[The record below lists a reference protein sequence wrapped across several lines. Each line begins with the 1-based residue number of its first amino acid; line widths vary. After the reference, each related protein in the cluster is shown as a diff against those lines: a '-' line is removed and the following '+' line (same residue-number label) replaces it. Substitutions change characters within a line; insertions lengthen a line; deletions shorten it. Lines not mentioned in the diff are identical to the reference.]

1 MPTPPPPR
9 RRDAAALGRR
19 LFRFALVADTH
30 INPEDGISTSPFR
43 TNALANDRAR
53 FVFADINR
61 LDPPPAFVVH
71 LGDIVH
77 PVPELPSH
85 EAAAGR
91 FKAIAAQLRSPLYVL
106 PGNHDVGDKPVEWM
120 PAATVTQ
127 AHVESYR
134 ELHGRDYY
142 SFDAENCRVVLVNA
156 QIVNSGLPCE
166 QEQEAWLEG
175 ELSALNG
182 RRWFLCMHYPPFVTE
197 RDEANTYDNID
208 EPGRSWLLGLI
219 ERHRPEALFC
229 GHVHYF
235 WYNVIG
241 DTEMYLLPATSFL
254 RHDYTEFYRIGP
266 GDEYG
271 RNDSGKFGYFVVD
284 VHEGGHVAHCVRT
297 FGAILTESGHGTS
310 AAPAALPR
318 VHTKTSRGVSVGV
331 DLRHPWAELVEIAA
345 TGGVQ
350 EFERKKARNDYPLLA
365 LWEMGVRHLR
375 VPLQDFL
382 DPSVRRRMRMLR
394 EVGHEFH
401 AFCFGVPEGRSRDAL
416 EREPAVL
423 ESLEIVLP
431 WSRMAAALPAIRRLR
446 AETGLRIALSK
457 LRKNEDAQFDA
468 SRFNHFI
475 NHGFVANES
484 EQIAALVAADPA
496 AEAFDA
502 LAFRVARHAAPTL
515 ALEAIAA
522 LVRGAKHGA
531 VAHVRLAAEDP
542 AVAMNDDI
550 QNANRV
556 AETVLAARAHRDVQV
571 FFDTF
576 VDVDRG
582 YFPRTGFVDRR
593 YNPRLASSVYA
604 HLYSALGT
612 EPIDALAVRREDGV
626 SILRARLA
634 NLELALLLPESGK
647 VPAARAP
654 DVALRIESGTVVEV
668 VDLETGRTCP
678 LGASREPVHSPRLL
692 RWARGRA
699 T

>member
-9 RRDAAALGRR
+9 RRDAVALGRR

-30 INPEDGISTSPFR
+30 INPEDGVSTSPFR

-53 FVFADINR
+53 FAFADINR

-85 EAAAGR
+85 KAAAAR
-91 FKAIAAQLRSPLYVL
+91 FKAIAGQLRAPLHVL

-142 SFDAENCRVVLVNA
+142 SFDAEGCRVVLVNA

-166 QEQEAWLEG
+166 QEQKAWLEG
-175 ELSALNG
+175 ELSALDG

-208 EPGRSWLLGLI
+208 EPGRGWLLGLI

-229 GHVHYF
+229 GHVHHF
-235 WYNVIG
+235 WYDVIG
-241 DTEMYLLPATSFL
+241 NTEMYLLPATSFL

-297 FGAILTESGHGTS
+297 FGATLAEGADGTFS
-310 AAPAALPR
+310 APAALER
-318 VHTKTSRGVSVGV
+318 VHTKRSRGVSVGV

-350 EFERKKARNDYPLLA
+350 EFERKRARNDYPLLA

-382 DPSVRRRMRMLR
+382 DPGVRRRMRMLR
-394 EVGHEFH
+394 EAGHAFH
-401 AFCFGVPEGRSRDAL
+401 AFCFGVPDGKSRDAL
-416 EREPAVL
+416 ERDASVL

-431 WSRMAAALPAIRRLR
+431 WSRMPAALPALRRFR
-446 AETGLRIALSK
+446 AATGVRIALSK
-457 LRKNEDAQFDA
+457 LRKNEDAQFDG

-475 NHGFVANES
+475 NHGFVPDER
-484 EQIAALVAADPA
+484 EQIAALIAADPA

-502 LAFRVARHAAPTL
+502 LAFRVPRHAAPAP
-515 ALEAIAA
+515 ALGEIAA
-522 LVRGAKHGA
+522 LLRGTNHGA
-531 VAHVRLAAEDP
+531 VAHVRLAAENP
-542 AVAMNDDI
+542 SVAMNDDL

-556 AETVLAARAHRDVQV
+556 AETVFAARADTGVQV

-582 YFPRTGFVDRR
+582 YFPRSGFVDRR
-593 YNPRLASSVYA
+593 YNPRLASNVYA
-604 HLYSALGT
+604 YLSAALGT
-612 EPIDALAVRREDGV
+612 EPIGSLASRRQDGIATLSAV
-626 SILRARLA
+626 QAGD
-634 NLELALLLPESGK
+634 ELALLLPESGS
-647 VPAARAP
+647 VPAARFSAA
-654 DVALRIESGTVVEV
+654 ALRTACGAAVAM
-668 VDLETGRTCP
+668 VDLATGRTCSF
-678 LGASREPVHSPRLL
+678 GGFEEPVPSPRLL
-692 RWARGRA
+692 RFARRR
-699 T
+699 TT